1 MGVVSEWEVEGLIR
15 TDCYEGPWVW
25 SVSGKLWG

>member
-1 MGVVSEWEVEGLIR
+1 MGVVGEWEVEGLKQNCR
-15 TDCYEGPWVW
+15 YERPWVW